1 MGGNRGKKIMLKHK
15 KIRDI
20 SFMPVGKGI
29 TNSKEFETAH
39 FSHARHEMGFSGSI
53 A

>member
-1 MGGNRGKKIMLKHK
+1 MGRNTGKKIMLKHQK
-15 KIRDI
+15 RDI
-20 SFMPVGKGI
+20 SFVPVGKGI

-39 FSHARHEMGFSGSI
+39 FSHAKHEMGFSGST